1 MSKFCKWINIIYSET
16 KPDEEPSEQ
25 TQDEPTKNICE
36 GKTQE
41 QLKEEVSSLEKEIE
55 QLETEIEEA
64 AANDDFD
71 EADRLTAIQDQK
83 SADVK
88 IITKYLSDNFAS
100 DPDSKVE
107 DNQEP
112 ENNSG
117 NDDNVENKIIKN
129 ISEAEES
136 ADQSK
141 RENELPEDEA
151 KDLEFEEEKQ
161 DEKIDQDIESSSQ
174 PTDTPSQPTEAAAD
188 TNPTPT
194 PVQPM
199 MSLDMFE
206 KGLNQISDQSV
217 QNNDTKNEE
226 DN

>member
-1 MSKFCKWINIIYSET
+1 MSKFYKWINIIYSET

-25 TQDEPTKNICE
+25 IQDEPTKNICE

-83 SADVK
+83 SAYVK

-136 ADQSK
+136 ADRSK

-206 KGLNQISDQSV
+206 KGLNQISDQNV

>member
-1 MSKFCKWINIIYSET
+1 MSKFYKWINIIYSET

-25 TQDEPTKNICE
+25 IQDEPTNNICE

-206 KGLNQISDQSV
+206 KGLNQISDQNV

>member
-25 TQDEPTKNICE
+25 IQDEPTNNICE

-141 RENELPEDEA
+141 RENELQEDEA

-206 KGLNQISDQSV
+206 KGLNQISDQNV

>member
-1 MSKFCKWINIIYSET
+1 M
-16 KPDEEPSEQ
+16 
-25 TQDEPTKNICE
+25 
-36 GKTQE
+36 
-41 QLKEEVSSLEKEIE
+41 SSLEKEIE

-206 KGLNQISDQSV
+206 KGLNQISDQNV

>member
-1 MSKFCKWINIIYSET
+1 MNITYSET

-25 TQDEPTKNICE
+25 IQDEPTNNICE

-41 QLKEEVSSLEKEIE
+41 QLKEEMSSLEKEIE

-206 KGLNQISDQSV
+206 KGLNQISDQNV